1 MNCMKCTYEILKTEE
16 MRFHE
21 IRKHTKHESFGYPQ
35 TCELCDHT
43 SENAMDFK
51 IHMDIN
57 K

>member
-1 MNCMKCTYEILKTEE
+1 MNCMKCTYETLKTEE
-16 MRFHE
+16 MRLHE

-35 TCELCDHT
+35 TCDLCDHT